1 MMSMNSAYVDELY
14 FEYLRDPSSVSPEWQ
29 NFFASYTPETPVQ
42 APAFNGTPTPKAPAP
57 PAPAVVIPATPAIS
71 ANGTRIPAMSAGDA
85 IVPLSS
91 IGGKIA
97 QNMEASLNVPTA
109 TSVRNIP
116 VKALE
121 ENRRIAN
128 TFLARRRR
136 NKLSFTHIL
145 GWAIVRAAEKYPNMK
160 NSYGLQDGTPVRIER
175 GGINLGLAVDTT
187 RKDGSRILL
196 VPSIKNAERLSFE
209 EYAAAYD
216 DVIRRAR
223 TNKLTPEELSGAN
236 ITLTNPGGI
245 GTVMSVPRLME
256 GQGTIVAAGAIEYP
270 AEFQAMMPDVLSTL
284 AISKVVTITSTY
296 DHRVI
301 QGAESGEFLQYIHQL
316 LLGEHRFYEQI
327 FAAIKIPFEPMRWMH
342 EKGASPFAQPDTPE
356 EIDKEGRVVQLINAY
371 RVRGHLLA
379 DVNPLGLEAYYYP
392 ELDPGYYNFTIWDLD
407 REFDTGGLGGVK
419 RATLRDIIDMLRD
432 TYCDHIG
439 IEYMYIQD
447 PDQKNWIRE

>member
-1 MMSMNSAYVDELY
+1 
-14 FEYLRDPSSVSPEWQ
+14 
-29 NFFASYTPETPVQ
+29 
-42 APAFNGTPTPKAPAP
+42 
-57 PAPAVVIPATPAIS
+57 
-71 ANGTRIPAMSAGDA
+71 MSAGDA

-128 TFLARRRR
+128 TFLAKKRR

-160 NSYGLQDGTPVRIER
+160 NSYGVQDGTPVRIER
-175 GGINLGLAVDTT
+175 GGVNLGLAVDTT

-196 VPSIKNAERLSFE
+196 VPCIKNAERLSFE

-216 DVIRRAR
+216 DIIKRAR
-223 TNKLTPEELSGAN
+223 TNKLTPEELTGAN

-301 QGAESGEFLQYIHQL
+301 
-316 LLGEHRFYEQI
+316 
-327 FAAIKIPFEPMRWMH
+327 
-342 EKGASPFAQPDTPE
+342 
-356 EIDKEGRVVQLINAY
+356 
-371 RVRGHLLA
+371 
-379 DVNPLGLEAYYYP
+379 
-392 ELDPGYYNFTIWDLD
+392 
-407 REFDTGGLGGVK
+407 
-419 RATLRDIIDMLRD
+419 
-432 TYCDHIG
+432 
-439 IEYMYIQD
+439 
-447 PDQKNWIRE
+447 